1 MAAPILYLTHRVP
14 HPPNRGD
21 RIRNWHLLQF
31 LAHRHPVWLAC
42 LADEPVPTESDDILR
57 KLCSRVEIVPVH
69 MTRWFHGAFSLV
81 RGQSISEGVFQST
94 RLRRVVEGWCG
105 EVRFRAAVVSASS
118 LVPYLELPELRHT
131 PKIVDL
137 VDVDSQKWL
146 DYAATMKPPRSWLF
160 ALEGRRLRKVESR
173 LPYWVDAVLLVSAA
187 ETDLYRSFALP
198 GPGRIETVT
207 NGVDLNYF
215 QPQAV
220 EVEPACTFVGALD
233 YPPNVDAAVWFAT
246 TVWPGLHS
254 SRPELRFRLVGRAPV
269 AEVQALAA
277 RPGVEVIGS
286 VPDVRPWIARSS
298 VIVVPLRIARGLQN
312 KVLEALAMA
321 KACVASPAALA
332 GVKARP
338 EAELLAASGPEQW
351 QAAIIR
357 LLDDPER
364 RRSLGLAGRQYVETH
379 HSWEACLRPVQE
391 ILSSV
396 KVV

>member
-42 LADEPVPTESDDILR
+42 LADEPVPKESDEVLR
-57 KLCSRVEIVPVH
+57 QLCRRVEIVPVTV
-69 MTRWFHGAFSLV
+69 TRWLRGAFSLL
-81 RGQSISEGVFQST
+81 RGRSISEGIFQST
-94 RLRRVVEGWCG
+94 WLRRVIERWCG
-105 EVRFRAAVVSASS
+105 EVRFRAVVVSASS
-118 LVPYLELPELRHT
+118 LVPYLDLEGLRHT

-146 DYAATMKPPRSWLF
+146 DYAATMKPPRAWLF
-160 ALEGRRLRKVESR
+160 AWEGRRLRRVESR
-173 LPYWVDAVLLVSAA
+173 LPSWVDAVLLVSAA
-187 ETDLYRSFALP
+187 ETELYRSFALP

-207 NGVDLNYF
+207 NGVDLDYF

-220 EVEPACTFVGALD
+220 EEEPACTFVGALD
-233 YPPNVDAAVWFAT
+233 YPPNVDAAVWFAS

-269 AEVQALAA
+269 AEVRSLAA

-338 EAELLAASGPEQW
+338 EVELLAASDPAKW
-351 QAAIIR
+351 QAAILR
-357 LLDDPER
+357 LLDDPEWR
-364 RRSLGLAGRQYVETH
+364 QTLGRAGRHYVETH
-379 HSWEACLRPVQE
+379 HSWEACLRPAEE
-391 ILSSV
+391 ILSPV
-396 KVV
+396 KGI